1 MDFGDA
7 WVTTSRNLVC
17 TIKITPCSSKL
28 LIPGDY
34 LDINEC
40 FVEKPD
46 FQLSANTM
54 GVESVEF
61 KDDCLR
67 ACLRSQLRGKP
78 CAGVEHRPKDNS
90 CILSDKTGERRPTN
104 EQKRGS
110 YYENVCAR
118 PPG

>member
-1 MDFGDA
+1 MRLLFE
-7 WVTTSRNLVC
+7 TL
-17 TIKITPCSSKL
+17 L
-28 LIPGDY
+28 LISLTDKIIGDY

-40 FVEKPD
+40 FVELPNFELPTD
-46 FQLSANTM
+46 TM

-78 CAGVEHRPKDNS
+78 CTGVEHRPKDNS
-90 CILSDKTGERRPTN
+90 CVLSDKPGERQAPNTP
-104 EQKRGS
+104 KRGS

-118 PPG
+118 PPGHGRNAAN